1 MRSGQRGSWKAAMQP
16 QLHESAGGAVS
27 AASVESRQKQHVAE
41 RQVATGEANRAVNH
55 VADLYV
61 SRVA

>member
-1 MRSGQRGSWKAAMQP
+1 MQP
-16 QLHESAGGAVS
+16 QFHESAGDAVS
-27 AASVESRQKQHVAE
+27 AASVESSQKPHAAE
-41 RQVATGEANRAVNH
+41 RQVATGEVTRAVNH